1 MLPDNLI
8 CLLMLADHA
17 AAAIANARA
26 FEEIA
31 RLKQQLELE
40 NEYLRDE
47 VRHRFGDL
55 VGHSAP
61 LRERLEDVPLLAA
74 HCLKKIASRMGIRE
88 FKLKR
93 CHALALR
100 NHTWPGNVRE
110 HQNVIERAVIIARTG
125 ELRFDLPGARETG
138 ADPPRAT
145 SPLSTHK
152 ILSYE
157 DLKQR
162 EVENLHA
169 ALEAANWKMSGPGG
183 AAELL
188 GVKATKL
195 ASRIK
200 AMGLTRPMYFHP
212 GRPRMRIDPR

>member
-1 MLPDNLI
+1 MLPDNRI
-8 CLLMLADHA
+8 CSLMPADHA
-17 AAAIANARA
+17 AVAIANARA

-55 VGHSAP
+55 VGPSAP
-61 LRERLEDVPLLAA
+61 LRERVVDVPLPAA
-74 HCLKKIASRMGIRE
+74 RCLNKLASRMGFRE

-93 CHALALR
+93 RHALALR
-100 NHTWPGNVRE
+100 NCAWPGNVRE
-110 HQNVIERAVIIARTG
+110 LQHVIDRAVMIARTG
-125 ELRFDLPGARETG
+125 EPRFDLPGARETG
-138 ADPPRAT
+138 ADPPRVT

-157 DLKQR
+157 DLTQR

-200 AMGLTRPMYFHP
+200 AMGLTRPMYFRP